1 MEHIKFVY
9 ERGDDSNSGFNSQR
23 IETSLADKDDC
34 GLIID
39 EVCEQFISFMESSG
53 FSVDQVINYFR

>member
-1 MEHIKFVY
+1 MEHIKFIY
-9 ERGDDSNSGFNSQR
+9 ERGDDSNSSFNSQR
-23 IETSLADKDDC
+23 IENSLADKDDC
-34 GLIID
+34 GLTID

>member
-1 MEHIKFVY
+1 MEHIKFIY
-9 ERGDDSNSGFNSQR
+9 ERGDDSNSVFNSQR
-23 IETSLADKDDC
+23 IENSLADKDDC
-34 GLIID
+34 GLTID